1 MIPTLDWPMG
11 LRLGNSSAAL
21 MIKLGVQPNKF
32 RGKVSTS
39 AVIAELAKERK
50 QMTADVAKAKA
61 AATKTRDKLK
71 AFRVARKTDDS
82 SLYSK
87 IDDILSKNKIQ
98 RAAYHGG
105 QLTGVCVKQLMYN
118 ADNQQCN
125 YFCSGAPAFFS

>member
-1 MIPTLDWPMG
+1 
-11 LRLGNSSAAL
+11 
-21 MIKLGVQPNKF
+21 
-32 RGKVSTS
+32 
-39 AVIAELAKERK
+39 
-50 QMTADVAKAKA
+50 MTADVAKAKA

-118 ADNQQCN
+118 ADNIMEEVAALLIEEKNENDECIMTDEAINQLCDN
-125 YFCSGAPAFFS
+125 MSLLLLRWDGALSCLHTRNS